1 MIHCLWS
8 SDYIGLPTTIM
19 FHISCKSSMSWSRAC
34 NDKFH
39 TDNVTNGAH
48 SEMQT
53 EQCSVSQPDEDTA
66 ATAMHLLPRIKVWK
80 LMLMWNRVSVN
91 HASSLPNSAV
101 QTWALTLSRIRPQH
115 QDPKITSP
123 RNRYSCQI
131 VKEHIFVNRHSCH
144 GLQCSKTFQKS
155 SLLSAMSANSKISN
169 D

>member
-1 MIHCLWS
+1 MIHRLWS
-8 SDYIGLPTTIM
+8 SDYIRLPTTIM
-19 FHISCKSSMSWSRAC
+19 FHAKCSMSWSRAC

-39 TDNVTNGAH
+39 TENVTNGAH

-66 ATAMHLLPRIKVWK
+66 ATAMHLLPRIKVRK

-101 QTWALTLSRIRPQH
+101 QTWALTLSRIRPWH
-115 QDPKITSP
+115 QDPKITTSP
-123 RNRYSCQI
+123 RKWYSCQI
-131 VKEHIFVNRHSCH
+131 AKEHIFVKRHSCH